1 MLLVDSPA
9 RLCLNRGSRGDIAQ
23 LIERSIRIAE
33 VEGLNPSI
41 STRCYYIFMATSN
54 IPVAIFTIHNTSQLS
69 IKLVVASTASTTAT
83 PLPSCLVE
91 NYRIQDPVIL
101 ARVGGDVLRI
111 QTFCRDILRFY

>member
-41 STRCYYIFMATSN
+41 STRCYYIFIATSN
-54 IPVAIFTIHNTSQLS
+54 IPVAIFIIHSTRQPY
-69 IKLVVASTASTTAT
+69 IKLASSSYCLHHRHSGAKV
-83 PLPSCLVE
+83 SC
-91 NYRIQDPVIL
+91 
-101 ARVGGDVLRI
+101 
-111 QTFCRDILRFY
+111 

>member
-41 STRCYYIFMATSN
+41 STRCYYFFIAADY
-54 IPVAIFTIHNTSQLS
+54 IPVAIFYNS
-69 IKLVVASTASTTAT
+69 
-83 PLPSCLVE
+83 
-91 NYRIQDPVIL
+91 YW
-101 ARVGGDVLRI
+101 
-111 QTFCRDILRFY
+111 

>member
-41 STRCYYIFMATSN
+41 STRCYYIYSDEQY
-54 IPVAIFTIHNTSQLS
+54 PVAIFIIHSTSQLS
-69 IKLVVASTASTTAT
+69 IKLVAVSSASTTAT
-83 PLPSCLVE
+83 PLPNYLVE
-91 NYRIQDPVIL
+91 NYRIQDPVIS
-101 ARVGGDVLRI
+101 ARVGGGVLRI
-111 QTFCRDILRFY
+111 QTFCHDKLRFY

>member
-9 RLCLNRGSRGDIAQ
+9 RLCLNRRSRGDIAQ

-54 IPVAIFTIHNTSQLS
+54 IPVAIFIIHSTRQLS
-69 IKLVVASTASTTAT
+69 IKLVDS
-83 PLPSCLVE
+83 
-91 NYRIQDPVIL
+91 I
-101 ARVGGDVLRI
+101 
-111 QTFCRDILRFY
+111 